1 VAPFLS
7 SLLVFCLPV
16 INLIPLFSLPALPLV
31 GKGEVMPTL
40 LFSVA
45 GVPSATLLLALLALP
60 LLTLTILRAGR
71 GWHRSVHYQ
80 IGLVSTGLSL
90 LLALRLPMAFCSASS
105 GRVETVRVVLAPSA
119 VTPIRLGIDGISL
132 PFIVLTNLTIYLCV
146 LSLNSST
153 PRILEAVV
161 ALVALQ
167 FGVLSTFLAL
177 DLLAFFI
184 CFERTL
190 IPIFFLV
197 LLWGSR
203 ERRIRA
209 SYRIA
214 IYTLLGSIFR
224 FFNLLYLSAKTG
236 TTDYDLLLQ
245 LSLHEEDQRFLW
257 GTFFIAFAAKI
268 PLVPLHLWLPEA
280 HVEAPTVG
288 SVLLAALLLKLGT
301 YGIVRFSLPLFPE
314 GTVYF
319 APIVT
324 TLAIV
329 GVIYTALTARRQ
341 VDLKKIIAY
350 SSVGH
355 RNVVL
360 IGRRAGTSEG
370 LQGALFQRIS
380 HGIVSGALFFA
391 VGSIYERYGVR
402 SLHYFGGLAHLYPML
417 TIVFVTFSLAN
428 LGLPPTSSFV
438 GEFLILLG
446 ILPHSGWATLF
457 ACSSMV
463 LGAIYTLWAVNR
475 IFFGNLR
482 TLSIAA
488 GQDLTRKEVYIFTR
502 LVVPRVALGV
512 APSRLLDRRLVDSVN
527 ILEHARRGRT
537 M

>member
-1 VAPFLS
+1 VSRLS
-7 SLLVFCLPV
+7 AFTLVSLLSFPT
-16 INLIPLFSLPALPLV
+16 LPLI
-31 GKGEVMPTL
+31 GKGETLPTL
-40 LFSVA
+40 LLSLGA
-45 GVPSATLLLALLALP
+45 SSSTLLLALLAVP
-60 LLTLTILRAGR
+60 LLTLVLLRIGR
-71 GWHRSVHYQ
+71 GWGRVVHYQ
-80 IGLVSTGLSL
+80 IGLASTGISL
-90 LLALRLPMAFCSASS
+90 LLALRLPGAFSPTSA
-105 GRVETVRVVLAPSA
+105 GRVETVRVVLAPSRRS
-119 VTPIRLGIDGISL
+119 PLRLGIDGISL
-132 PFIVLTNLTIYLCV
+132 PFIILTNLTTYLCI
-146 LSLNSST
+146 LSLNST
-153 PRILEAVV
+153 TARILEAIF
-161 ALVALQ
+161 ALLALQ
-167 FGVLSTFLAL
+167 VGVLATFLAL
-177 DLLAFFI
+177 DLLVFFI

-224 FFNLLYLSAKTG
+224 FFNLLYLFAKTG

-319 APIVT
+319 APVVS
-324 TLAIV
+324 TLAVV
-329 GVIYTALTARRQ
+329 GIIYTALTARRQ

-360 IGRRAGTSEG
+360 LGRRAGTSEG

-380 HGIVSGALFFA
+380 HGIVSGALFFG
-391 VGSIYERYGVR
+391 VGSLYERYSVR
-402 SLHYFGGLAHLYPML
+402 SLHYFGGLAHLYPLL

-428 LGLPPTSSFV
+428 LGFPPTSSFV
-438 GEFLILLG
+438 GEFLVLLG
-446 ILPHSGWATLF
+446 VLPHSGWATLF
-457 ACSSMV
+457 ACTSRV
-463 LGAIYTLWAVNR
+463 LGAIYTLWTVNR

-482 TLSIAA
+482 TLSVAA
-488 GQDLTRKEVYIFTR
+488 GQDLTRKEVHLFAL
-502 LVVPRVALGV
+502 LVIPRVVLGV
-512 APSRLLDRRLVDSVN
+512 APSRLLDTRLIDSRN

-537 M
+537 V